1 MLKFCRIILLS
12 FSTIFF
18 MEQAAPQSSV
28 SELVWPPP
36 PQKARIKH
44 LRTISNLNEVAS
56 EKGFFS
62 RVLSFLFG
70 GTETRHGFVQPV
82 GITVSSSG
90 VIYIADPGANCVH
103 ILNLDEKE
111 YNVISETKIGKLKS
125 PVGLAS
131 SSNGYLYI
139 SDSERKEILVLDDDL
154 SLQFVIRNNFV
165 RPTGIHIIDGK
176 LYVIDT
182 GQNKIFV
189 FDLSG
194 NYISEFGKRGSGDG
208 EFNYP
213 VQLCARNSIY
223 IVDALN
229 FRIQMCDA
237 AGKFT
242 GKFGAIG
249 NSAGSFANPKS
260 IALDSEGHVYVTDA
274 LMDNF
279 QIFDNN
285 GQLLLVVGT
294 KGSGDGEFM
303 SPSGIAID
311 SNDTIYIV
319 DSLNKRLQ
327 IFRYMK

>member
-1 MLKFCRIILLS
+1 L
-12 FSTIFF
+12 
-18 MEQAAPQSSV
+18 EQAVSQSS
-28 SELVWPPP
+28 STELVWPTP

-56 EKGFFS
+56 EQGFFS
-62 RVLSFLFG
+62 RVMSFLFG
-70 GTETRHGFVQPV
+70 GTESRHGFVQPV
-82 GITVSSSG
+82 GIAVSQKG
-90 VIYIADPGANCVH
+90 VIYIADPGANCIH

-111 YNVISETKIGKLKS
+111 YSVITETKVGKLQS
-125 PVGLAS
+125 PVSLALAT
-131 SSNGYLYI
+131 NGYIYI
-139 SDSERKEILVLDDDL
+139 SDSERKEVLVLDEDL
-154 SLQFVIRNNFV
+154 SLQFVIKNRFA
-165 RPTGIHIIDGK
+165 RPTGVQIIDGK
-176 LYVIDT
+176 LFIVDT
-182 GQNKIFV
+182 GQNKILV
-189 FDLSG
+189 FDLNG
-194 NYISEFGKRGSGDG
+194 NFISEFGSRGSGDG

-237 AGKFT
+237 NGKFV
-242 GKFGAIG
+242 GQFGGIG
-249 NSAGSFANPKS
+249 NNAGSFANPKS
-260 IALDSEGHVYVTDA
+260 VALDSEGHVYVTDA

-279 QIFDNN
+279 QIFNN
-285 GQLLLVVGT
+285 KGQLLLVVGT

-311 SNDTIYIV
+311 ANDTVYIV

>member
-12 FSTIFF
+12 LSSIFF
-18 MEQAAPQSSV
+18 MEQVVPQSS
-28 SELVWPPP
+28 STELVWPPS
-36 PQKARIKH
+36 PQNTRVKH
-44 LRTISNLNEVAS
+44 IRTISNLNEVAS
-56 EKGFFS
+56 EQGFFS
-62 RVLSFLFG
+62 RVMNFLFG
-70 GTETRHGFVQPV
+70 GKETRHGFVQPV

-103 ILNLDEKE
+103 VLNLDEKE
-111 YNVISETKIGKLKS
+111 YNIISETKVGKLKS
-125 PVGLAS
+125 PVDLAS

-139 SDSERKEILVLDDDL
+139 SDSERKEVLVLDDDL
-154 SLQFVIRNNFV
+154 SVQFVIRYNFV
-165 RPTGIHIIDGK
+165 RPTGIQIIDGK
-176 LYVIDT
+176 LYIVDT

-189 FDLSG
+189 FDLKG

-213 VQLCARNSIY
+213 VQLCAGSLIY

-229 FRIQMCDA
+229 FRVQICDVS
-237 AGKFT
+237 GKFV
-242 GKFGAIG
+242 GQFGAIG

-260 IALDSEGHVYVTDA
+260 VALDSEGHVYVTDA

-279 QIFDNN
+279 QIFDNR
-285 GQLLLVVGT
+285 GELLLVVGSR
-294 KGSGDGEFM
+294 GSGDGEFL

-311 SNDTIYIV
+311 KNDTIYII

-327 IFRYMK
+327 IFRYLK

>member
-1 MLKFCRIILLS
+1 MLKICRVIILSL
-12 FSTIFF
+12 STIFL
-18 MEQAAPQSSV
+18 MEQAVPQSS
-28 SELVWPPP
+28 SAELVWPQL
-36 PQKARIKH
+36 PQKTRVKH
-44 LRTISNLNEVAS
+44 LRTISNLDEVAS

-70 GTETRHGFVQPV
+70 GMETRHGFVQPV
-82 GITVSSSG
+82 GITVSPSG
-90 VIYIADPGANCVH
+90 VIYISDPGAKCIH
-103 ILNLDEKE
+103 ILNLDDKE
-111 YNVISETKIGKLKS
+111 YSVITETKIGRFQS
-125 PVGLAS
+125 PVGLAFA
-131 SSNGYLYI
+131 SNGYLYI

-165 RPTGIHIIDGK
+165 RPTGIQIINGK
-176 LYVIDT
+176 LYIVDT

-213 VQLCARNSIY
+213 VQLCAGNSMY

-237 AGKFT
+237 SGKFM
-242 GKFGAIG
+242 GQFGGVG
-249 NSAGSFANPKS
+249 NSGGSFANPKS

-285 GQLLLVVGT
+285 GVLLLVVGS

-303 SPSGIAID
+303 NPSGIAID
-311 SNDTIYIV
+311 KNDTIYIV